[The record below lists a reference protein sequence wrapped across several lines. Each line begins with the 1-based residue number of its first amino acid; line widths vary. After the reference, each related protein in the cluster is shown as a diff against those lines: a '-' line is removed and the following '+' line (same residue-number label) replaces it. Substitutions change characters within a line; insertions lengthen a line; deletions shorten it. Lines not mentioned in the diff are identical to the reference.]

1 MQPYRLNFAIMITTC
16 QQMQKAEEAAFAR
29 GVSAAALMEEAG
41 QGIAAVVRQFHPQ
54 PGSLVL
60 YLGKGNNAGDALVAG
75 RELSQVGWKV
85 YGRLCAPAAEMKE
98 LPRAYLGKWVE
109 MIGDARKRDW
119 CQGPVVLLDGLLG
132 IGFSGGIK
140 PELTV
145 LANEM
150 NEMRQRH
157 HAHIVA
163 MDLPSGLGARNAVEA
178 DVTACVAQI
187 KDVLLENGADRNVGR
202 IAVVPLRE
210 LQDVQGDASAMVMTA
225 RCIREW
231 LPHRPNDM
239 HKGDAGRVVVIAGSR
254 GFLGA
259 AELACRGALRAG
271 AGLTTLLVKA
281 DAYDLLAAR
290 VPPEVMV
297 KCVDDYRDVLE
308 MKADALAIGPGLGF
322 EDDDEVL
329 EVLRHAKTPT
339 VVDADAITMLAK
351 NPETLD
357 AMSGLPR
364 LLTPHPGELQRLLDN
379 FPGWHGMDRR
389 TVTEML
395 VKSHPKRT
403 LLLKGCRTVIATAG
417 EVTLF
422 NSTGH
427 PGMASGGMGDVL
439 TGVCATFAAK
449 RISLHHAAGLS
460 AWLCGRAAEIAG
472 RDGLCAS
479 DVAAHL
485 GDAIRDLKQ
494 GCW

>member
-1 MQPYRLNFAIMITTC
+1 MIVTC
-16 QQMQKAEEAAFAR
+16 QQMQMGEEAAFAR

-41 QGIAAVVRQFHPQ
+41 LGIAAVVRQFYPRA
-54 PGSLVL
+54 GSLVL
-60 YLGKGNNAGDALVAG
+60 YLGKGNNAGDALVAA
-75 RELSQVGWKV
+75 RELREDGWKV
-85 YGRLCAPAAEMKE
+85 FGRLCVPAAEMKE
-98 LPRAYLGKWVE
+98 LPRGHFGDWVKVIE
-109 MIGDARKRDW
+109 DARNHVFAP
-119 CQGPVVLLDGLLG
+119 GPVVLLDGLLG
-132 IGFSGGIK
+132 IGFSGEMK
-140 PELTV
+140 EEVAEL
-145 LANEM
+145 ASEM
-150 NEMRQRH
+150 NDLRQHH
-157 HAHIVA
+157 HAHIVS
-163 MDLPSGLGARNAVEA
+163 MDLPSGLGARHAVEA

-187 KDVLLENGADRNVGR
+187 KDMLVEDGADRNVGR
-202 IAVVPLRE
+202 IALVPVKE
-210 LQDVQGDASAMVMTA
+210 LTDIQGDADAMVMTS
-225 RCIREW
+225 RRIRGW

-239 HKGDAGRVVVIAGSR
+239 HKGDTGRVVIIAGSR

-271 AGLTTLLVKA
+271 AGLTTLLVKK
-281 DAYDLLAAR
+281 DAYELLAAR

-297 KCVDDYRDVLE
+297 KCVSDYRDALE
-308 MKADALAIGPGLGF
+308 MKSDALAIGPGLGF
-322 EDDDEVL
+322 ESEDEVL
-329 EVLRHAKTPT
+329 DVLRQSKTPA
-339 VVDADAITMLAK
+339 VVDADAITMLAQ
-351 NPETLD
+351 NPEALD
-357 AMSGLPR
+357 EMDGLPR

-395 VKSHPKRT
+395 AKSHPKRT
-403 LLLKGCRTVIATAG
+403 LLLKGTRTVIATAG

-439 TGVCATFAAK
+439 TGVCAAFAAR
-449 RISLHHAAGLS
+449 RIGLHHAAGLG

-485 GDAIRDLKQ
+485 GDAIRDLKE

>member
-1 MQPYRLNFAIMITTC
+1 MIVTC
-16 QQMQKAEEAAFAR
+16 QQMQKGEEAAFAR
-29 GVSAAALMEEAG
+29 GASAAALMEEAG
-41 QGIAAVVRQFHPQ
+41 QGIAAVVRQFYPRT
-54 PGSLVL
+54 GSLVL
-60 YLGKGNNAGDALVAG
+60 YLGKGNNAGDALVAA
-75 RELSQVGWKV
+75 RELRNDSWKV
-85 YGRLCAPAAEMKE
+85 FGRLCVPPAQMKE
-98 LPRAYLGKWVE
+98 LPRGHFGDWVQV
-109 MIGDARKRDW
+109 IDDARKQDFAP
-119 CQGPVVLLDGLLG
+119 GPVVLLDGLLG
-132 IGFSGGIK
+132 IGFSGEMKAEIAA
-140 PELTV
+140 
-145 LANEM
+145 LADEM
-150 NEMRQRH
+150 NDLRQYH

-163 MDLPSGLGARNAVEA
+163 MDLPSGLGARKAVEA

-187 KDVLLENGADRNVGR
+187 KDVLVEDGADRNVGR
-202 IAVVPLRE
+202 IALVPLRE
-210 LQDVQGDASAMVMTA
+210 LTDIQGDPDAMVMTA
-225 RCIREW
+225 RRIRGW

-239 HKGDAGRVVVIAGSR
+239 HKGDTGRVVIIAGSR

-271 AGLTTLLVKA
+271 AGLTTLLVKK
-281 DAYDLLAAR
+281 DAYELLAAR

-297 KCVDDYRDVLE
+297 KCVSDYRDVLE
-308 MKADALAIGPGLGF
+308 MKSDALAVGPGLGF
-322 EDDDEVL
+322 ESEDEVL
-329 EVLRHAKTPT
+329 DVLRQSKTPA

-351 NPETLD
+351 NPEMLD
-357 AMSGLPR
+357 EMVGLPR

-395 VKSHPKRT
+395 VKTHPKRT
-403 LLLKGCRTVIATAG
+403 LLLKGTRTVIATAG

-439 TGVCATFAAK
+439 TGVCAAFAAR
-449 RISLHHAAGLS
+449 RIGLHHAAGLG

-485 GDAIRDLKQ
+485 GDAIRDLKE